1 MYSDPVETTDLPI
14 LILSLQPFPPSQC
27 WVRTWVMDCLQAM
40 HALSIAK
47 GCSLQQ
53 CPQII
58 LVARSISWSP
68 SFSSWQISQGQ
79 HLPQQ
84 GNLGKTTKFLC
95 QRVEFGLYDPNV
107 LNSDFYFYTAM
118 PQLTHLNQRQLFLQC
133 LHVPSAGKGRP
144 NWISGSFIFFFG
156 FSTGTLCKPL
166 SPENLTQ
173 IVSYSIFFLEAQ
185 SINLIFFS

>member
-1 MYSDPVETTDLPI
+1 MTLSLFLKSFKCLTAAVQSQWTNNIMIKYQICSNPVETTDLPI

-27 WVRTWVMDCLQAM
+27 WVRTWVMDCLQAT

-68 SFSSWQISQGQ
+68 SFSSWQMSQGQ

-84 GNLGKTTKFLC
+84 GNLGKIPNFLC
-95 QRVEFGLYDPNV
+95 QHVEFGLYDPNV
-107 LNSDFYFYTAM
+107 LNSC
-118 PQLTHLNQRQLFLQC
+118 N
-133 LHVPSAGKGRP
+133 
-144 NWISGSFIFFFG
+144 
-156 FSTGTLCKPL
+156 
-166 SPENLTQ
+166 
-173 IVSYSIFFLEAQ
+173 
-185 SINLIFFS
+185 